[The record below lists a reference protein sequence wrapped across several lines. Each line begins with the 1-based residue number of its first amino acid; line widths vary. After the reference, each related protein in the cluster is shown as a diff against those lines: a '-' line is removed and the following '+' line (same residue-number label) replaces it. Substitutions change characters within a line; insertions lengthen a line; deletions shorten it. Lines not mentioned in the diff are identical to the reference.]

1 MQYSRLIAFVAIGLA
16 LCGLS
21 YAQSTPCASPS
32 SPSDLKSNT
41 PQLSEF
47 QYYRWFN
54 DFQIEYNKKYSS
66 AEEEE
71 TRFLIFRDNVDYI
84 LAHESN
90 PNRTFTLAVNKFADL
105 TPQEFHQLF
114 TGFNDLSRPFIR
126 SQNLHIFPTAT
137 LSLPTS
143 VNWTA
148 QGKVT
153 PVKDQGQCGSCWS
166 FSTTGSIEGAYAI
179 ENNASPISLSEQEL
193 VDCSAAEGNEGCAG
207 GLMDQGFEFVIKNK
221 GLCTEKSYPYT
232 ASDGQ
237 CREST
242 CASTVTITAYKDVPQ
257 NDETQLQAAVAQQPV
272 SVAVDASET
281 FWQFY
286 SGGVIPASQCGTQ
299 LDHGVL
305 ATGYGEVNGKTYW
318 IVKNSWGT
326 SWGLD
331 GYILLE
337 RGTTSGTPGTCGIA
351 MVASFPTGA
360 KQVSTLPKTP
370 QASVV
375 TESMIDLVAEAVESV
390 FETPALMTY

>member
-1 MQYSRLIAFVAIGLA
+1 MQSSKLAAFVTIGLI

-21 YAQSTPCASPS
+21 TYAYASSACA
-32 SPSDLKSNT
+32 SDLKSNT

-54 DFQIEYNKKYSS
+54 DFQIEYNKNYTS
-66 AEEEE
+66 AEEQE

-105 TPQEFHQLF
+105 TSQEFHQLY
-114 TGFNDLSRPFIR
+114 TGFNEVSRPFIR
-126 SQNLHIFPTAT
+126 SQNLHVFPTAS
-137 LSLPTS
+137 LSLPSS

-148 QGKVT
+148 DGKVT

-179 ENNASPISLSEQEL
+179 ENNAGPISLSEQEL

-221 GLCTEKSYPYT
+221 GLCTEKAYPYT

-237 CREST
+237 CKEST
-242 CASTVTITAYKDVPQ
+242 CTSAVTISAYKDVPQ

-286 SGGVIPASQCGTQ
+286 SGGVIPTSQCGTQ

-305 ATGYGEVNGKTYW
+305 ATGYGEVDGKPYW

-331 GYILLE
+331 GYILME
-337 RGTTSGTPGTCGIA
+337 RGTKSGTPGTCGIA

-360 KQVSTLPKTP
+360 KKVSKASDI
-370 QASVV
+370 ASVV
-375 TESMIDLVAEAVESV
+375 ESMTIVVTEAVQSV
-390 FETPALMTY
+390 LETPELVVY

>member
-1 MQYSRLIAFVAIGLA
+1 
-16 LCGLS
+16 
-21 YAQSTPCASPS
+21 
-32 SPSDLKSNT
+32 
-41 PQLSEF
+41 
-47 QYYRWFN
+47 
-54 DFQIEYNKKYSS
+54 
-66 AEEEE
+66 
-71 TRFLIFRDNVDYI
+71 
-84 LAHESN
+84 
-90 PNRTFTLAVNKFADL
+90 
-105 TPQEFHQLF
+105 
-114 TGFNDLSRPFIR
+114 
-126 SQNLHIFPTAT
+126 
-137 LSLPTS
+137 
-143 VNWTA
+143 
-148 QGKVT
+148 
-153 PVKDQGQCGSCWS
+153 
-166 FSTTGSIEGAYAI
+166 
-179 ENNASPISLSEQEL
+179 
-193 VDCSAAEGNEGCAG
+193 
-207 GLMDQGFEFVIKNK
+207 MDQGFEFVIKNK
-221 GLCTEKSYPYT
+221 GLCTEKAYPYT

-360 KQVSTLPKTP
+360 KQVSTLPKTS

-390 FETPALMTY
+390 FETPALVTY